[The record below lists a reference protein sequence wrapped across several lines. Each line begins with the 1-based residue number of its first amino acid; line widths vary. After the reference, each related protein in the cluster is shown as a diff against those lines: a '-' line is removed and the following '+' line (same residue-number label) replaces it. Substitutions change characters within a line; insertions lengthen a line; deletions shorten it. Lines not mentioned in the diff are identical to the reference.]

1 MNKIIKSTPS
11 SWFDAQ
17 PFLLVHDTQ
26 EPQPPD
32 EEERV
37 DPTDVVTAAKQ
48 KCEIIVRTAHSE
60 AQAVRDAAYAD
71 GFEAG
76 AKDAAQKAESLIEQ
90 LLQAIDDQNV
100 ERSNL
105 VHSIE
110 EQALMLCV
118 DVAEKVIRHE
128 VRTDPRII
136 ARVLKMC
143 LRRLKHRGEVNVRT
157 NPSEVEHLRGMRDEL
172 LSTAE
177 SLRELNVIED
187 RRITAGG
194 CIVESP
200 SGDFDARIETQIE
213 QIRRKL
219 MDAFTNEFGEPD
231 TRPVE
236 IQRDDQADGH
246 MPD

>member
-1 MNKIIKSTPS
+1 MNKVIKSTPAL
-11 SWFDAQ
+11 WFDSQ
-17 PFLLVHDTQ
+17 PFLLIHDGQ
-26 EPQPPD
+26 ESRSD
-32 EEERV
+32 EEKI
-37 DPTDVVTAAKQ
+37 DATDVVTVAKQ
-48 KCEIIVRTAHSE
+48 KCEIIIRTAHSE
-60 AQAVRDAAYAD
+60 AQSVHDAAYSD

-76 AKDAAQKAESLIEQ
+76 AKDAAQKAENLIEQ
-90 LLQAIDDQNV
+90 LLQAIENQNV

-105 VHSIE
+105 VHEIE

-118 DVAEKVIRHE
+118 DVAEKIIRHE

-143 LRRLKHRGEVNVRT
+143 LRRLKHRGEVNVRA
-157 NPSEVEHLRGMRDEL
+157 NPSEVEHLRAMRDEL

-194 CIVESP
+194 CVVESP
-200 SGDFDARIETQIE
+200 SGDFDARLETQIE

-219 MDAFTNEFGEPD
+219 MDAFNNEFGEPD
-231 TRPVE
+231 TGSVE

-246 MPD
+246 VPD